1 MTLNRYELITLHA
14 ILSNRINDLRIHN
27 ASHPFKDDTPE
38 HEAVRQA
45 DARYLTDLQDIAAK
59 LDAALGEQ
67 A

>member
-1 MTLNRYELITLHA
+1 MTLNRYQLITLSVV
-14 ILSNRINDLRIHN
+14 LSNRIEDLRAHN
-27 ASHPFKDDTPE
+27 ANHPFKDDTPE

-45 DARYLTDLQDIAAK
+45 DARYLIELEAVAAK